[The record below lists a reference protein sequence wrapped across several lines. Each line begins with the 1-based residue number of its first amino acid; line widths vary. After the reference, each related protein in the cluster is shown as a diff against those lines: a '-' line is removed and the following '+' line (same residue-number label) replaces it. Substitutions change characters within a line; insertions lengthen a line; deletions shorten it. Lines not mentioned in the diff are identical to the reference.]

1 MLKIESEEE
10 YNLMVEKISKLKKEL
25 FDVRFNMAMT
35 RDVQELKLLEEKVS
49 VIKKA
54 IARTKVVI
62 KTYEL
67 KNNIEI
73 KKRGKK

>member
-1 MLKIESEEE
+1 MLEIKSEEE
-10 YNLMVEKISKLKKEL
+10 YNLMMDKVTKLKKEL

-54 IARTKVVI
+54 IARTKVAM

-67 KNNIEI
+67 ENNIEI
-73 KKRGKK
+73 KKRGK